1 MSGHSK
7 WANIKHKK
15 AKADAQRG
23 AAFTKVARELIV
35 AVKQGGPDP
44 EGNFRLKVAIQAA
57 KAVNMPNDT
66 IQRAIKKASGDADSE
81 NYEEV
86 VYEGYGP
93 AGIALI
99 VEAMTDNRN
108 RTASDIRY
116 LFSRHGGNLGETGC
130 VGWMF
135 DRKGM
140 ITVDSETYSD
150 GEDGMMLV
158 AMDAGAEDL
167 KVYDDCYE
175 MLTSPEELD
184 AVRREVESAGV
195 EWSEARI
202 VRVPKTV
209 MTLGL
214 KEAASAMRLVDAL
227 DAHDDVQHV
236 YTNFDIPDELL
247 EQLESEES

>member
-44 EGNFRLKVAIQAA
+44 DGNFRLKMAVQAA

-66 IQRAIKKASGDADSE
+66 IQRAIKKAAGDTDGE
-81 NYEEV
+81 NYEEI

-108 RTASDIRY
+108 RTASDVRY

-130 VGWMF
+130 VSWMF

-150 GEDGMMLV
+150 GEDGMMLI

-167 KVYDDCYE
+167 KVYDDYYE

-184 AVRREVESAGV
+184 SVRRAVESASV

-202 VRVPKTV
+202 VRVPKAA
-209 MTLGL
+209 MTLGV

-227 DAHDDVQHV
+227 DEHDDIQHV
-236 YTNFDIPDELL
+236 YTNFDIPDEVL

>member
-23 AAFTKVARELIV
+23 AAFTKAARELIV

-44 EGNFRLKVAIQAA
+44 EGNFRLRMAIQAA

-66 IQRAIKKASGDADSE
+66 MQRAIKKAAGDADGE

-93 AGIALI
+93 AGVALI

-108 RTASDIRY
+108 RTASDVRY
-116 LFSRHGGNLGETGC
+116 LFSRHGGSLGETGC
-130 VGWMF
+130 VSWMF

-140 ITVDSETYSD
+140 VTVDSENYSD
-150 GEDGMMLV
+150 GEDGMMLI
-158 AMDAGAEDL
+158 AMEAGAEDL
-167 KVYDDCYE
+167 KVDDDYYE
-175 MLTSPEELD
+175 MLTSPEDLD
-184 AVRREVESAGV
+184 TVRRAVEGAGV
-195 EWSEARI
+195 ECSEARI

-214 KEAASAMRLVDAL
+214 KESASAMRLVDAL
-227 DAHDDVQHV
+227 DEHDDVQHV
-236 YTNFDIPDELL
+236 FTNFDIPDEIL

>member
-44 EGNFRLKVAIQAA
+44 DGNFRLKMAVQAA

-66 IQRAIKKASGDADSE
+66 IQRAIKKAAGDTDSE

-108 RTASDIRY
+108 RTASDVRY

-130 VGWMF
+130 VSWMF

-150 GEDGMMLV
+150 GEDGMMLI

-167 KVYDDCYE
+167 KVYDDYYE

-184 AVRREVESAGV
+184 SVRRAVESAGV

-202 VRVPKTV
+202 VRVPKAA
-209 MTLGL
+209 MTLGV

-227 DAHDDVQHV
+227 DEHDDIQHV
-236 YTNFDIPDELL
+236 YTNFDIPDEVL